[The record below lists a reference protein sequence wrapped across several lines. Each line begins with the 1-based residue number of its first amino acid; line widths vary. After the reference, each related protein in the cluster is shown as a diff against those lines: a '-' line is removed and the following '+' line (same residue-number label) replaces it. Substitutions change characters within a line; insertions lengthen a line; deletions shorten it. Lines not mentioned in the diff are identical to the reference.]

1 MFTSFNSK
9 IGIGFFL
16 LRFSCPVSRLLVT
29 FLISALQQEF
39 ALLHFDLY
47 DLGTVLCYF
56 TLSFLFPSVLL
67 LSLIVVV
74 LLVLRFDLVLTL
86 TLICAAAV
94 LHLVARDR
102 ANANA
107 SVRSRNSLL
116 VLHIELMLML
126 ISPCPCSCSCQRR
139 NRRALIH
146 SLASVHSGA
155 ALTLARQR
163 FDGRCR
169 MG

>member
-1 MFTSFNSK
+1 MFTPFNSK

-29 FLISALQQEF
+29 FLIFALQQEF

-74 LLVLRFDLVLTL
+74 FLVLRFDLVLTL

-102 ANANA
+102 ANA
-107 SVRSRNSLL
+107 SVGSRNSLP

-126 ISPCPCSCSCQRR
+126 ISPCACQRR

-146 SLASVHSGA
+146 FLAGVHSGT

-163 FDGRCR
+163 FDGKCR

>member
-16 LRFSCPVSRLLVT
+16 LRFSCSVSRLLVT
-29 FLISALQQEF
+29 FLIFALQQEF

-86 TLICAAAV
+86 TLISALAV

-107 SVRSRNSLL
+107 SVRSRNSLP

-126 ISPCPCSCSCQRR
+126 ISPCACQRR

-146 SLASVHSGA
+146 FLAGVHSGT

-163 FDGRCR
+163 FDGKCR

>member
-1 MFTSFNSK
+1 MFTPFNSK

-29 FLISALQQEF
+29 FLIFALQQEF
-39 ALLHFDLY
+39 ALLHFELY

-74 LLVLRFDLVLTL
+74 FLVLRFDLVLTL

-102 ANANA
+102 ASA
-107 SVRSRNSLL
+107 SVRSRNSLP

-126 ISPCPCSCSCQRR
+126 ISPCACQRR

-146 SLASVHSGA
+146 FLAGVHSGT

-163 FDGRCR
+163 FDGKCR